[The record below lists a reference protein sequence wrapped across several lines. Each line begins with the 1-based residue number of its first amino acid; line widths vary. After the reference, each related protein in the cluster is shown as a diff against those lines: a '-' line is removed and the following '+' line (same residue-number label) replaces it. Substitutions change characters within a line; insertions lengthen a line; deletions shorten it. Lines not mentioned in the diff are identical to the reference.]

1 MPSALS
7 LPAKLALAYKHKP
20 AVLSEKNRVE
30 IFGVNVEKRCPEI
43 PQKKTDARTAAA
55 VQTLNTHRRNKKR

>member
-30 IFGVNVEKRCPEI
+30 IFGVNVEKRCLEI
-43 PQKKTDARTAAA
+43 PKKNGCSDSSSCSHTEHT
-55 VQTLNTHRRNKKR
+55 